1 MYKDI
6 INQRKKEFDQV
17 FEFAK
22 NEAASI
28 RTGRAN
34 PSLVEDI
41 QVEYMGSRLKI
52 KELAGI
58 STPESRVITIQPW
71 DPQALAIIEKAIRE
85 SSLGLNPSVDGQVV
99 RITLPSL
106 TEERRKEFIKLLG
119 QKMEEARIRARHIRE
134 DILKKVQHE
143 VKEGKG
149 REDDVR
155 NTKDELQKLIDGLNK
170 KIDEVAKKK
179 EQELM
184 TS

>member
-1 MYKDI
+1 M
-6 INQRKKEFDQV
+6 
-17 FEFAK
+17 
-22 NEAASI
+22 
-28 RTGRAN
+28 
-34 PSLVEDI
+34 
-41 QVEYMGSRLKI
+41 
-52 KELAGI
+52 
-58 STPESRVITIQPW
+58 ITIQPW

-85 SSLGLNPSVDGQVV
+85 SSLGLNTSVDGQVV